1 MGDIWTYFITW
12 NTYGTWLPGD
22 ARGWRK
28 RHGGQQLPRPFLEQ
42 WCRER
47 MTSPSVLLSEQDR
60 QTVEAACHEHCN
72 IRGWSLFAVN
82 ARTNHVHL
90 VVVANAGPKTVR
102 DQLKANCTGKLRSQ
116 SVPLNVDRTWAKGGD
131 IEVLDTEDEIQACI
145 TYVLEAQ

>member
-1 MGDIWTYFITW
+1 MGDIWTCFITW
-12 NTYGTWLPGD
+12 NTFGTWLPGD

-28 RHGGQQLPRPFLEQ
+28 RRGGQQLPRPFLEQ
-42 WCRER
+42 WCREQ

-60 QTVEAACHEHCN
+60 QTVEAACHEHCTT
-72 IRGWSLFAVN
+72 RGWSILAVN

-102 DQLKANCTGKLRSQ
+102 DQLKANCTRRLRTQPVS
-116 SVPLNVDRTWAKGGD
+116 LIADRTWAKGGD
-131 IEVLDTEDEIQACI
+131 IEILDSEDEIQACI